1 MEEGQSL
8 ASTPSGD
15 WIFHGLGH
23 KIKTIPSW
31 LKLAQVVAIENLP
44 LEGSLRDSH
53 LQVFVHIWKFSK
65 KSLIFFRGKIKRFFG
80 QFSPHGWI
88 EFQWNPLSSFERYF
102 ASEFI
107 WHFNTYFVL
116 NIFDLCIFQVVCHFN
131 TYFVFNIFDPT
142 LCIFQVVCHHLPG
155 HRIPHHWAQH
165 VLLKVGASWRFLAS
179 QNQDLEKD

>member
-107 WHFNTYFVL
+107 WHFNTYFVFI
-116 NIFDLCIFQVVCHFN
+116 IFD
-131 TYFVFNIFDPT
+131 

>member
-102 ASEFI
+102 ASKFI
-107 WHFNTYFVL
+107 W
-116 NIFDLCIFQVVCHFN
+116 HFN

-179 QNQDLEKD
+179 QNQEKD

>member
-31 LKLAQVVAIENLP
+31 LKLTQVVAIENLP

-65 KSLIFFRGKIKRFFG
+65 KSLVFFRGKIKRFFG

-107 WHFNTYFVL
+107 WHFNTYFV
-116 NIFDLCIFQVVCHFN
+116 
-131 TYFVFNIFDPT
+131 FNIFD

>member
-31 LKLAQVVAIENLP
+31 LELTQVVAIENLP

-107 WHFNTYFVL
+107 WHFNTYFV
-116 NIFDLCIFQVVCHFN
+116 
-131 TYFVFNIFDPT
+131 FNIFD

>member
-88 EFQWNPLSSFERYF
+88 EFQWNPLSSFERYLHPNSF
-102 ASEFI
+102 GISI
-107 WHFNTYFVL
+107 HTL
-116 NIFDLCIFQVVCHFN
+116 NL
-131 TYFVFNIFDPT
+131 T
-142 LCIFQVVCHHLPG
+142 LLLPG
-155 HRIPHHWAQH
+155 GGHICPPHHVFAYTRVCMRIR
-165 VLLKVGASWRFLAS
+165 VLIFCDFSSFWVWKRIQQVWP
-179 QNQDLEKD
+179 

>member
-107 WHFNTYFVL
+107 WHFNTYFV
-116 NIFDLCIFQVVCHFN
+116 
-131 TYFVFNIFDPT
+131 FNIFD